1 MKDYDSILKEKK
13 KYEEEPKERGPK
25 PFPWLRMDIFSIAI
39 VIIISYIFYYNKI
52 LTPKNIFLTDL
63 NDLLSQ
69 YQIVLNP
76 LNLTTLTNE
85 DYNLEGTIE
94 LNNKKY
100 QYIMNKN
107 DDKSNLSISLNNH
120 NLTYY
125 TLDNNTYIKLS
136 SFKEQYIKIS
146 QNNYLN
152 IINNLFL
159 YFSNNL
165 KEENFIKKFYL
176 NGTTPI
182 VESNLILKNEDLLT
196 NLNLTNLDNSYEVLF
211 TFKNNAI
218 TNDIISMKITIN
230 NQTTNERAVIL
241 YEDKILTYKDDTNNL
256 KFQLETKDH
265 DFTLKIYQED
275 TLFSV
280 LTGTNKEDSY
290 QYMYQ
295 VIDKIYNITLITKE
309 EENITT
315 YEITSNIEKNGIT
328 INPNLTITLNK
339 NKEIISE
346 LPSISTQEIKDY
358 EDLTPEE
365 KTNYQS
371 NLEEIIGEL
380 RKFIKEY
387 Q

>member
-107 DDKSNLSISLNNH
+107 DDKSNLSISLNNQ

-182 VESNLILKNEDLLT
+182 VESNLILKNEDLLI
-196 NLNLTNLDNSYEVLF
+196 NPNLTNLDNSYEVLF

>member
-107 DDKSNLSISLNNH
+107 DDKSNLSISLNNQ

-196 NLNLTNLDNSYEVLF
+196 NPNLTNLDNSYEVLF

>member
-13 KYEEEPKERGPK
+13 KYEEEPKEREPK

-107 DDKSNLSISLNNH
+107 DDKSNLSISLNNQ

-182 VESNLILKNEDLLT
+182 VESNLILTNENLLT
-196 NLNLTNLDNSYEVLF
+196 NPNLTNLDNSYEVLF

-295 VIDKIYNITLITKE
+295 VIDKIYNITLITKKK
-309 EENITT
+309 ENITT